1 MVYKRV
7 SKIIFAAILAVTVF
21 SGCGNRQ
28 EEGIDKTETET
39 TTQKSTQ
46 DSTQDVTQEAEEETK
61 YPSITSDGKMKD
73 YKSVV
78 TVDDT
83 AYELYTYLDKVADNY
98 AKSVNKVADT
108 LAGKSDVYDLV
119 IPLSSGITFPDN
131 LKDKISSSDQHD
143 AMQKIQA
150 KMDKHVKNVDVYD
163 VLMQHRTEYEYF
175 RIIIGRHLV
184 LITHIRNSVKQKGLR
199 RNRWMHIVKN
209 RILTDFWDLFIMI
222 LRMQS

>member
-28 EEGIDKTETET
+28 EEKIDKTETET

-61 YPSITSDGKMKD
+61 YPSIISDGKIKD

-83 AYELYTYLDKVADNY
+83 AYELYTYLDKTADNY

-108 LAGKSDVYDLV
+108 LAGKSDV
-119 IPLSSGITFPDN
+119 
-131 LKDKISSSDQHD
+131 
-143 AMQKIQA
+143 
-150 KMDKHVKNVDVYD
+150 
-163 VLMQHRTEYEYF
+163 
-175 RIIIGRHLV
+175 
-184 LITHIRNSVKQKGLR
+184 
-199 RNRWMHIVKN
+199 
-209 RILTDFWDLFIMI
+209 
-222 LRMQS
+222 

>member
-28 EEGIDKTETET
+28 EEKIDKTETET

-61 YPSITSDGKMKD
+61 YPSITSDGKIKD

-83 AYELYTYLDKVADNY
+83 AYELYTYLDKTADNY

-131 LKDKISSSDQHD
+131 LKDEITSSDQHN

-163 VLMQHRTEYEYF
+163 VLMQHRTEYE
-175 RIIIGRHLV
+175 
-184 LITHIRNSVKQKGLR
+184 
-199 RNRWMHIVKN
+199 
-209 RILTDFWDLFIMI
+209 
-222 LRMQS
+222 

>member
-1 MVYKRV
+1 
-7 SKIIFAAILAVTVF
+7 
-21 SGCGNRQ
+21 
-28 EEGIDKTETET
+28 
-39 TTQKSTQ
+39 
-46 DSTQDVTQEAEEETK
+46 
-61 YPSITSDGKMKD
+61 MKD

-175 RIIIGRHLV
+175 RTDHHWTTLGAYYAYTEFCKAKG
-184 LITHIRNSVKQKGLR
+184 ITPESLDAYSKKQ
-199 RNRWMHIVKN
+199 
-209 RILTDFWDLFIMI
+209 DFDGFLGSFIMI

>member
-1 MVYKRV
+1 MSRRKWKR
-7 SKIIFAAILAVTVF
+7 KQNI
-21 SGCGNRQ
+21 R
-28 EEGIDKTETET
+28 
-39 TTQKSTQ
+39 
-46 DSTQDVTQEAEEETK
+46 
-61 YPSITSDGKMKD
+61 PSLRMENKRLQ
-73 YKSVV
+73 SVV

-150 KMDKHVKNVDVYD
+150 KMDKHVKTWTYMTCLCSIGRSMNI
-163 VLMQHRTEYEYF
+163 F
-175 RIIIGRHLV
+175 GRIIIGRHLV

-199 RNRWMHIVKN
+199 RNRWMHIVK
-209 RILTDFWDLFIMI
+209 TGF
-222 LRMQS
+222 

>member
-1 MVYKRV
+1 
-7 SKIIFAAILAVTVF
+7 
-21 SGCGNRQ
+21 
-28 EEGIDKTETET
+28 
-39 TTQKSTQ
+39 
-46 DSTQDVTQEAEEETK
+46 
-61 YPSITSDGKMKD
+61 MKD

-150 KMDKHVKNVDVYD
+150 KMD
-163 VLMQHRTEYEYF
+163 QHATDKQDREEIQCTL
-175 RIIIGRHLV
+175 HLQRYCKTQNGESP
-184 LITHIRNSVKQKGLR
+184 I
-199 RNRWMHIVKN
+199 
-209 RILTDFWDLFIMI
+209 
-222 LRMQS
+222 

>member
-28 EEGIDKTETET
+28 EEKIDKTETET
-39 TTQKSTQ
+39 TTQK
-46 DSTQDVTQEAEEETK
+46 STQDVTQEAEEETK
-61 YPSITSDGKMKD
+61 YPSITSDGKIKD

-83 AYELYTYLDKVADNY
+83 AYELYTYLDKTADNY

-108 LAGKSDVYDLV
+108 LTGKSDVYDLV

-131 LKDKISSSDQHD
+131 LKDEITSSDQHD

-175 RIIIGRHLV
+175 RTDHHWTTLGAYYAYTEFCKAKG
-184 LITHIRNSVKQKGLR
+184 ITPESLDAYS
-199 RNRWMHIVKN
+199 KN

>member
-61 YPSITSDGKMKD
+61 YPSITSDGKIKD

-83 AYELYTYLDKVADNY
+83 AYELYTYLDKTADNY

-131 LKDKISSSDQHD
+131 LKDK
-143 AMQKIQA
+143 M
-150 KMDKHVKNVDVYD
+150 
-163 VLMQHRTEYEYF
+163 
-175 RIIIGRHLV
+175 
-184 LITHIRNSVKQKGLR
+184 
-199 RNRWMHIVKN
+199 
-209 RILTDFWDLFIMI
+209 
-222 LRMQS
+222 

>member
-1 MVYKRV
+1 M
-7 SKIIFAAILAVTVF
+7 
-21 SGCGNRQ
+21 
-28 EEGIDKTETET
+28 
-39 TTQKSTQ
+39 
-46 DSTQDVTQEAEEETK
+46 
-61 YPSITSDGKMKD
+61 
-73 YKSVV
+73 

-83 AYELYTYLDKVADNY
+83 AYELYTYLDKTADNY

-175 RIIIGRHLV
+175 RTDHHWTTLGAYYAYTEFCKAKGITPESLDAYSKKQDFDGFLGSFYNDTSDAKLKANPDTCVRIPMIGETRSLN
-184 LITHIRNSVKQKGLR
+184 LSNSVAIVLYEALR
-199 RNRWMHIVKN
+199 QN
-209 RILTDFWDLFIMI
+209 DFDHMKLEGQLHRLSWDD
-222 LRMQS
+222 

>member
-46 DSTQDVTQEAEEETK
+46 DSTQDVTQEEETK
-61 YPSITSDGKMKD
+61 YPSITSDGKIKD

-83 AYELYTYLDKVADNY
+83 AYELYTYLDKTADNY
-98 AKSVNKVADT
+98 AKIVNKVADT
-108 LAGKSDVYDLV
+108 LTGKSDVYDLV

-150 KMDKHVKNVDVYD
+150 KMDKHTLSAICPIRPDFDPPYIREFPLSPIHVPNS
-163 VLMQHRTEYEYF
+163 RTESPSAGIF
-175 RIIIGRHLV
+175 PSKAPR
-184 LITHIRNSVKQKGLR
+184 
-199 RNRWMHIVKN
+199 
-209 RILTDFWDLFIMI
+209 
-222 LRMQS
+222 

>member
-28 EEGIDKTETET
+28 EEKIDKTETET

-61 YPSITSDGKMKD
+61 YPSITSDGKIKD

-83 AYELYTYLDKVADNY
+83 AYELYTYLDKTADNY

-108 LAGKSDVYDLV
+108 LTGKSDVYDLV

-131 LKDKISSSDQHD
+131 LKDEITSSDQHD

-175 RIIIGRHLV
+175 RTDHHWTTLGACRASGSTGTYIPKC
-184 LITHIRNSVKQKGLR
+184 NSFYGFL
-199 RNRWMHIVKN
+199 
-209 RILTDFWDLFIMI
+209 
-222 LRMQS
+222 